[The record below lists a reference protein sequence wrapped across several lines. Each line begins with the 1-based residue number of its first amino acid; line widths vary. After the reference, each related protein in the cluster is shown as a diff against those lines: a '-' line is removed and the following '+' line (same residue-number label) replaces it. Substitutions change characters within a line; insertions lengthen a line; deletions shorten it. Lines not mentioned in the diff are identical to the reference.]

1 MGSARR
7 IWGRFHWT
15 GMVDPYLSESRR
27 SKRGLIDFIVQ
38 RLTAIV
44 IGIYVI
50 HLGVIFALNG
60 DMDYAAWRSYFTSGY
75 SLLLSSLTVIAIV
88 LHAWIGMWTVG
99 TDYIRGEGIAR
110 KLRLSYLVLV
120 GSALAVFL
128 IWSLGLIWGLL

>member
-1 MGSARR
+1 
-7 IWGRFHWT
+7 
-15 GMVDPYLSESRR
+15 MVDRYLSESRG

-50 HLGVIFALNG
+50 HLVVIFALNG
-60 DMDYAAWRSYFTSGY
+60 DMDYEAWRSYFTSGY
-75 SLLLSSLTVIAIV
+75 SLLLSTLTVLAIA

-99 TDYIRGEGIAR
+99 TDYIRGEGIA
-110 KLRLSYLVLV
+110 KTFRLTYQGLIGVALVF
-120 GSALAVFL
+120 FL

>member
-1 MGSARR
+1 
-7 IWGRFHWT
+7 
-15 GMVDPYLSESRR
+15 MVDRYLSESRG

-50 HLGVIFALNG
+50 HLVVIFALNG

-75 SLLLSSLTVIAIV
+75 SLLLSSLTVLAIA

-99 TDYIRGEGIAR
+99 TDYIRGEGIA
-110 KLRLSYLVLV
+110 KTLRLTYQGLIGVALVF
-120 GSALAVFL
+120 FL